1 MKRTSRRLF
10 WLWFLLLPLGWLAG
24 GGLPALAQTR
34 AVYVLPA
41 VGSINPG
48 LADFII
54 EGIHTAEQEKA
65 YALVIELDTPGGLD
79 SSMRAINQAIV
90 NAKVPIIVYVSPKGA
105 RAASAGMFITMAA
118 NVAAM
123 APGTNIGAAHPVS
136 VGLGKMSK
144 TMGKKVENDAAAYAR
159 SLAEERGRNAEWAE
173 KAVRQ
178 SVSIDAK
185 QALKLKVVDLMADN
199 LNDLLK
205 QLNGRE
211 VKVGN
216 EKVVLKTLGVPV
228 KTVQESLR
236 TRILKTIA
244 DPNIAFILMMIG
256 LAGLYFELA
265 HPGVVLP
272 GVVGVLSLLLAF
284 YAFQTLPVNF
294 IGLLLIILAFIL
306 FFLEIYITSY
316 GLLSVGGIAALLL
329 GSLMLYQK
337 GETGMGIA
345 WSVLIPTVLVV
356 SLFFLAVA
364 GLVLRSHLRRAMTGK
379 PAMVGERGVAYTDL
393 KPSGQV
399 FVHGEYWQAESETP
413 VAAGD
418 TVEVVQVVSLKLIV
432 RPVKGQ

>member
-1 MKRTSRRLF
+1 MKLNTNSLLF
-10 WLWFLLLPLGWLAG
+10 FLWLLLSLVWPAG
-24 GGLPALAQTR
+24 NAVPAQSG

-48 LADFII
+48 LAEFII

-65 YALVIELDTPGGLD
+65 RALVIELDTPGGLD
-79 SSMRAINQAIV
+79 SSMRAINQAII

-118 NVAAM
+118 DVAAM

-136 VGLGKMSK
+136 IGMGKMDK

-159 SLAEERGRNAEWAE
+159 SLATEQGRNADWAE

-178 SVSIDAK
+178 SVSIEAK
-185 QALKLKVVDLMADN
+185 QALKLKVVDLVADN
-199 LNDLLK
+199 LDDLLE

-211 VKVGN
+211 VKVDK
-216 EKVVLKTLGVPV
+216 EKVTLKTLGVPV
-228 KTVQESLR
+228 KTITESLR

-272 GVVGVLSLLLAF
+272 GVVGALSLLLAF

-316 GLLSVGGIAALLL
+316 GLLSVGGIIALLL

-364 GLVLRSHLRRAMTGK
+364 GLVIRSQLRRAMTGK

-393 KPSGQV
+393 KPEGQV
-399 FVHGEYWQAESETP
+399 FVHGEYWQAESKEP

-418 TVEVVQVVSLKLIV
+418 IVEVVKVVNLKLLV
-432 RPVKGQ
+432 RPVK